1 MSKCLICRENKNDK
15 DFNDE
20 HIIPD
25 SIGGKIHYSGICKEC
40 NQKCGE
46 KIDVE
51 LTDNVLV
58 MWAREKYNLKGK
70 KEKRYCA
77 LERLKFK
84 NKAEK
89 PVKMIKKENGEY
101 ELKEPAYVEKDIEI
115 EGRLN
120 ISFAGEDKEEVINLL
135 MKKLEREKI
144 SKEKINEIYSEI
156 VEKEKN
162 IVEIPLE
169 RGKLEVILTDFE
181 NRREVTAR
189 KKMDLGKLN
198 LALLKIAFEFLA
210 KQDMDFAVSDEA
222 KIISNLIFQYI
233 NAKNENEKNNILEKV
248 RNKNELYHEVT
259 DLNRRNDCIE
269 IIKNFEKEL
278 HENLISTDNHI
289 IMAIYAKDEII
300 VIVKI
305 FSNIKALYIL
315 SNNNYGKIGYN
326 IEINEIEDPINNKN
340 RRYKI
345 LEKEETYKNVV
356 ESLVHHIK
364 NRKYTLK

>member
-51 LTDNVLV
+51 LADSGLV
-58 MWAREKYNLKGK
+58 ISDREKYNLKGK
-70 KEKRYCA
+70 KEKEYCA

-84 NKAEK
+84 NKAGK
-89 PVKMIKKENGEY
+89 PVKLVKKENGDY
-101 ELKEPAYVEKDIEI
+101 ELKEPAYVEKDIKT
-115 EGRLN
+115 EGSLD
-120 ISFAGEDKEEVINLL
+120 ISYVGKDKEELINLL
-135 MKKLEREKI
+135 RKKLERVKVP
-144 SKEKINEIYSEI
+144 KEKINEIYFEI
-156 VEKEKN
+156 TQEGKN
-162 IVEIPLE
+162 IIEIPLE
-169 RGKLEVILTDFE
+169 KGKLEVELTEFE
-181 NRREVTAR
+181 TRREVTAG
-189 KKMDLGKLN
+189 KKLDLEKLN

-210 KQDMDFAVSDEA
+210 KEDMDFAVSDEA

-233 NAKNENEKNNILEKV
+233 NTKDKNEKNNIFKKIK
-248 RNKNELYHEVT
+248 NKKELYHEVT
-259 DLNRRNDCIE
+259 DLNRTNDCIK
-269 IIKNFEKEL
+269 ILKNFEKEV
-278 HENLISTDNHI
+278 HENLTFSNNHI